1 MPQFSLISA
10 VYNVEQYL
18 PDFLRSLDE
27 QTFDHSAVQVVLV
40 DDGSTD
46 SSAEIIEAWAATTD
60 YSVEVIHQ
68 ANAGQAAAR
77 NTGLDHASGSWVSF
91 PDPDD
96 ILEPEYL
103 AAVHDDVNGDE
114 TPSMVVCR
122 LIDFWEARNE
132 IGETHPLR
140 FRFQGGTQMVD
151 IDRFPRNITL
161 HSTMAFFLRDRVERH
176 GLRFD
181 PRIRPVFE
189 DAHFIQ
195 SYLLACDSR
204 KIVFDAVAR
213 YIYRRRADGSSS
225 LQTSSADPRRY
236 TDVLRYGLLELLK
249 RAKASG
255 PIPLWLQNIVL
266 YEVFWILRSEESLFP
281 KTGHLSSAVAE
292 EFCEIMAEV
301 RSHIETPLIEAFD
314 LIKVSHS
321 QRETLLH
328 GFSGSDWSWDFVQVQ
343 QFDAKKKLV
352 KLRYR
357 FTGERPDEV
366 LKFRG
371 LEAEPMYAK
380 TRAMKYL
387 GRPLLFERILWV
399 SARGTITISL
409 NGMDVPITES
419 LPTPK
424 QFVLRPARA
433 EKRGPAPR
441 DRATRSHSRTRRHR
455 NVSIDDRI
463 TTALADSPRLRRKFK
478 DAWVFMD
485 RMDKAGDNA
494 EHLFKYVRS
503 SQKNCNAWFV
513 LDKDSPDWARL
524 KAEGVDR
531 LIAHGSRLWK
541 ALCLNAELLVSSNIE
556 RNLTHPFK
564 LSNGRQPQWD
574 HVFLQHGVTKDDLSG
589 WLNTK
594 TPRLVVTTTEPEHQ
608 SIVGDGG
615 AYALSNKET
624 MMTGMPRY
632 DRLALLDASRKDSPS
647 STITFMPTWR
657 RGLVDALATIDD
669 PSRRGDL
676 LRQSDWWLQWSALM
690 RSQELRDFAGKHDLR
705 LRFVPHP
712 SIDKHIEQRDLPDDV
727 ELVRHAD
734 MDFQSALVDSRL
746 MVTDTS
752 SVAFDAAFIDRPVVY
767 FQFDV
772 DNIYGGGH
780 TARPGYFSFDN
791 DGFGP
796 VVSTASEAVAAI
808 VSLVSGDD
816 PRIAEFARRRSATF
830 TLPKT
835 GNCERTYKAI
845 ARSLKVVSP
854 KDGTALRPNPTAQPT
869 RYLDDLS
876 RAERSL
882 KSEHVSHLAVESQP
896 KADAAVHATTEPVH
910 TSSEETLSETAPTG

>member
-1 MPQFSLISA
+1 MTKLTLISA
-10 VYNVEQYL
+10 VYNVEAYL

-27 QTFDHSAVQVVLV
+27 QTCDHNEVEVILIN
-40 DDGSTD
+40 DGSTD
-46 SSAEIIEAWAATTD
+46 QSADLIRTWAATTD

-77 NTGLDHASGSWVSF
+77 NTGLDHASGTWVSF

-96 ILEPEYL
+96 ILEADYL
-103 AAVHDDVNGDE
+103 AGVIGDVNGAE
-114 TPSMVVCR
+114 APAMVVCR
-122 LIDFWEARNE
+122 LIDFWEARDE
-132 IGETHPLR
+132 VGETHPLR
-140 FRFQGGTQMVD
+140 FRFQGGTQVVD

-161 HSTMAFFLRDRVERH
+161 HSTMAFFLRDRIEQF

-204 KIVFDAVAR
+204 KVVFDADAR
-213 YIYRRRADGSSS
+213 YVYRRRADGSSS

-236 TDVLRYGLLELLK
+236 TDVLRYGLLELLQ

-255 PIPLWLQNIVL
+255 AVPLWLQNIVL

-281 KTGHLSSAVAE
+281 KTGHLSSAVAD
-292 EFCEIMAEV
+292 EFYEIMTEI
-301 RSHIETPLIEAFD
+301 RSHLEPSMIEAFD

-328 GFSGSDWSWDFVQVQ
+328 GFSESDWSWDFVQVQ
-343 QFDAKKKLV
+343 QYDSKKKLV

-357 FTGERPDEV
+357 FTGERPNEV

-371 LEAEPMYAK
+371 LEIEPMYAK

-387 GRPLLFERILWV
+387 GRPLLFERMLWV

-409 NGMDVPITES
+409 NGIEVPITES
-419 LPTPK
+419 LPKPK

-433 EKRGPAPR
+433 EKRGPVPR
-441 DRATRSHSRTRRHR
+441 AGAARSGRRTRRSR
-455 NVSIDDRI
+455 NLSIDDRI
-463 TTALADSPRLRRKFK
+463 TTALADSAQLRRKFK

-494 EHLFKYVRS
+494 EHLFKYVRRE
-503 SQKNCNAWFV
+503 QQNCNAWFV
-513 LDKDSPDWARL
+513 VDKDSPDWDRL
-524 KAEGVDR
+524 KAEGIDR
-531 LIAHGSRLWK
+531 LVAHGSRLWK

-564 LSNGRQPQWD
+564 LRNGRQPQWD

-608 SIVGDGG
+608 SIVGDGSP
-615 AYALSNKET
+615 YVLTNKET
-624 MMTGMPRY
+624 VMTGMPRY
-632 DRLALLDASRKDSPS
+632 DRLALLDSTREASPPT
-647 STITFMPTWR
+647 TITFMPTWR
-657 RGLVDALATIDD
+657 RGLVDALAVIDD
-669 PSRRGDL
+669 PSRRGEL

-690 RSQELRDFAGKHDLR
+690 RSQELHDLASKHQLR

-712 SIDKHIEQRDLPDDV
+712 SIDKHIEQGDLPADV
-727 ELVRHAD
+727 ELVRHSE

-752 SVAFDAAFIDRPVVY
+752 SVAFDAAFIERPVVY

-772 DNIYGGGH
+772 DTIYGGGH
-780 TARPGYFSFDN
+780 TARPGYFSFED

-796 VVSTASEAVAAI
+796 VVSTVTEAVEAI
-808 VSLVSGDD
+808 VSLIAGDD
-816 PRIAEFARRRSATF
+816 PRIAEFAQRRNATF

-845 ARSLKVVSP
+845 VRSLKVVSP
-854 KDGTALRPNPTAQPT
+854 KDGTTLRPNPTAQPT
-869 RYLDDLS
+869 RYLDQTS
-876 RAERSL
+876 RPERSREPEQFAPTGAKSEL
-882 KSEHVSHLAVESQP
+882 KSDVVLRS
-896 KADAAVHATTEPVH
+896 TTERVP
-910 TSSEETLSETAPTG
+910 TSADGALTETAPTS